1 MARLHER
8 QRGISLV
15 EALVALA
22 VIGFGLVAYVGVQSA
37 LRANGDIARQRA
49 EATRIGQEAVESWR
63 AFSAMRI
70 DPDNPDRISYE
81 GLETQPADP
90 VDGLNATYTLERFVL
105 DDEPLN
111 AKTIVVDVDW
121 RDRND
126 EPQRVRLATVIAG
139 VPPELAG
146 TLSVRGAGNPARLP
160 AGRHPAIPLDAV
172 PVEGGRSRL
181 EFEGPRGRA
190 VALVFD
196 DLTGAIT
203 TVCSPATSCTAV
215 NALLLAGFVRYAT
228 TASAPTRADAE
239 SPPSPAEPVVG
250 VTVQRTAP
258 STLTVSCFVQ
268 RRTADLRYLCAVP
281 VTIEGEG
288 ARRWSGRLQVTG
300 LPLASSRDDADAARY
315 RVCRYTTTRSHAA
328 LPNDQHP
335 LDYAAVNVPLGNQN
349 FLVIRAGDGTV
360 AFDCPDDDPATE
372 FVNGRTWHHQPPS

>member
-1 MARLHER
+1 MTRRFAR

-37 LRANGDIARQRA
+37 LRANGDAARQRA
-49 EATRIGQEAVESWR
+49 EATRIAQEAVESWR
-63 AFSAMRI
+63 AFSVMRT
-70 DPDNPDRISYE
+70 DPDHPDPLSYE
-81 GLETQPADP
+81 SIQTQPAATI
-90 VDGLNATYTLERFVL
+90 DGLNATYTLERFVL

-111 AKTIVVDVDW
+111 AKTLVVDVDW

-126 EPQRVRLATVIAG
+126 EPQRVRLATVIAA

-172 PVEGGRSRL
+172 PVDGGRSRL
-181 EFEGPRGRA
+181 EFTEPSGRA

-203 TVCSPATSCTAV
+203 TVCSPATACTAV
-215 NALLLAGFVRYAT
+215 NAMLLAGFVRYAT
-228 TASAPTRADAE
+228 TASAPSPADAE
-239 SPPSPAEPVVG
+239 QPPSPADPVVG
-250 VTVQRTAP
+250 VSLQRTAP
-258 STLTVSCFVQ
+258 STLTVDCFVQ
-268 RRTADLRYLCAVP
+268 RRVADLRYLCAVP
-281 VTIEGEG
+281 VTTEGDG
-288 ARRWSGRLQVTG
+288 ALRWSGRSQLTG
-300 LPLASSRDDADAARY
+300 LALAASRDDADAERW
-315 RVCRYTTTRSHAA
+315 RVCRYTSTRSHEA
-328 LPNDQHP
+328 LPNEQHP
-335 LDYAAVNVPLGNQN
+335 LDYDAVAGPLVNQN
-349 FLVIRAGDGTV
+349 FLVIRAGDGTS